1 MNERRVI
8 TVKQKLL
15 KISALLCLLAT
26 AIPVPTFGQEVE
38 EKQQEMVTIPATIVA
53 DDVVTYEA
61 GAERTSLDAARVEA
75 LIAPYQ
81 NNVANSGAIGFFIA
95 CGDLQAA
102 AIVADGV
109 NRGYVNLYDPNDC
122 ASVQHM
128 RDSMYYINLCNELRA
143 RHGVAALQ
151 VDPVLM
157 AISIVQTDA
166 SKNVFSHS
174 QLYRVSE
181 NLAWGGQIGAEM
193 GSPNGYLSNPF
204 DLWYTEEANRP
215 YNNGHFQNIIRPTF
229 SVTGFAVGTNSSIYT
244 TVFGQTFDYPQS
256 VTGPTYTTTQY
267 AAKLDEFI
275 NTNGA
280 SAGGRPTT
288 SVPGEQEKPAENGP
302 TLENAVAMLRVY
314 NPNNGEHFFTSDVNE
329 RNILVSCGWIDEGIG
344 WYAPTNRQ
352 EQPVYRLYNPVAGEH
367 HFTVLATER
376 DSLIRSGWINEEVGW
391 FSDPEKRIPLLRAY
405 NPYSFTGTHNYTVD
419 SAEHST
425 LVSIGWV
432 DEGVGWYGVAAPKN

>member
-1 MNERRVI
+1 MNERVI
-8 TVKQKLL
+8 TVKQKLF

-26 AIPVPTFGQEVE
+26 AIPAPVFGQEVE
-38 EKQQEMVTIPATIVA
+38 EKQHEMVTIPATVVA
-53 DDVVTYEA
+53 DDDVVTYEA
-61 GAERTSLDAARVEA
+61 GAERTSLDGSTVEA
-75 LIAPYQ
+75 LIAPYR
-81 NNVANSGAIGFFIA
+81 NNIANSGAIGFFIA
-95 CGDLQAA
+95 CEDLQAA

-122 ASVQHM
+122 ASLQHM
-128 RDSMYYINLCNELRA
+128 RDAMYYINLCNELRA
-143 RHGVAALQ
+143 RHGVNALQ

-181 NLAWGGQIGAEM
+181 NLAWGGQIGAAM

-229 SVTGFAVGTNSSIYT
+229 SVTGFAVGTNSSIYG

-256 VTGPTYTTTQY
+256 VSGPTYTTIQY
-267 AAKLDEFI
+267 AAKIDEFI

-288 SVPGEQEKPAENGP
+288 SVPGAGEKPAEDVP

-314 NPNNGEHFFTSDVNE
+314 NPNNGEHFFTSDANE
-329 RNILVSCGWIDEGIG
+329 RDSLVAHGWIDEGIG

-352 EQPVYRLYNPVAGEH
+352 EQPVYRLYNPLAGEH
-367 HFTVLATER
+367 HFTVLANER

-391 FSDPEKRIPLLRAY
+391 FSDPDQRVPLLRAY

-419 SAEHST
+419 HAEHSA
-425 LVSIGWV
+425 LVYMGWI
-432 DEGVGWYGVAAPKN
+432 DEGVGWYGVAAPKK